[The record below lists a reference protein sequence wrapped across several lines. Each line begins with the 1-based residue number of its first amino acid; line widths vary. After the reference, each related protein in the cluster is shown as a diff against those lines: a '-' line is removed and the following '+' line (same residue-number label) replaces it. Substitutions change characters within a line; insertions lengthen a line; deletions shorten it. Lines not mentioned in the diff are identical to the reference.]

1 MKLITAIVQDEDAGQ
16 LLDALVRSG
25 YRATKVSSTG
35 GFLRSG
41 NSTIIIGVE
50 DHLVDDVVGIIEE
63 NCHTRIELTNPLAR
77 MGPGEFYMPEPVEV
91 QVGGAIIF
99 VQPVERYIRI

>member
-1 MKLITAIVQDEDAGQ
+1 MKLITAIVQDEDVNR
-16 LLDALVRSG
+16 LLDSLVEAG
-25 YRATKVSSTG
+25 YRATKVASTG

-41 NSTIIIGVE
+41 NSTVIIGVE
-50 DHLVDDVVGIIEE
+50 DHLVDDVIRIIDR
-63 NCHTRIELTNPLAR
+63 NCHTRVEVVNPLAR

-99 VQPVERYIRI
+99 VQNVEQYLRL

>member
-1 MKLITAIVQDEDAGQ
+1 MKLITAIVQDEDTNQ
-16 LLDALVRSG
+16 LLDALVRRG
-25 YRATKVSSTG
+25 YRATRVSSTG

-41 NSTIIIGVE
+41 NSTVLIGVE
-50 DHLVDDVVGIIEE
+50 DHLVDDVIGIVEE

-91 QVGGAIIF
+91 QVGGATIF
-99 VQPVERYIRI
+99 VQAVERYIRV